1 MHHFVR
7 LAGVGRCVV
16 VAERIDVELATKDA
30 FVELHGLAGIVPE
43 VQVRVELG
51 RHDPPCIRAAI
62 QESCTTRPL
71 HLNGALRRAAQ
82 LGAQDRPGARLRT
95 AVAPMIEDQTGT
107 YWAPRVIA
115 SVRCAGPV
123 PISIDRAGATPCAPR

>member
-16 VAERIDVELATKDA
+16 VAECIDVELATKDA

-62 QESCTTRPL
+62 QESCTTRPYIL
-71 HLNGALRRAAQ
+71 TMPFGGRPSSSPKPDMVHAFGQPSHQLSRIRRPRTGRRESSPAYGA
-82 LGAQDRPGARLRT
+82 
-95 AVAPMIEDQTGT
+95 
-107 YWAPRVIA
+107 
-115 SVRCAGPV
+115 
-123 PISIDRAGATPCAPR
+123 